1 MQEKLILNTQCM
13 KVIALTQKDDFGRT
27 DNMNLRTIMTIIT
40 ITFFATM
47 CFAGSIHAQDMTEM
61 RVVYTIPDMDNV
73 QIQHG
78 IKYRT
83 LDSTDLTM
91 DIYYPP
97 NLRKDARLPVVIFVF
112 GYSDS
117 VAQEKFGLKLKDFGM
132 YISWGELIAASGM
145 IAITYETRQPDS
157 DIDELLKY
165 VRQNATSLKIDE
177 NKIGIWSCSGNVP
190 VAQSVLMNERKEYF
204 KCAVLYYGL
213 MLTPDQEHFA
223 TIDTLSGTFNFS
235 TAGLENVKYLHEDL
249 PLFIVRAGLD
259 FVPKLNETLDY
270 FITDAVSRNAPIVF
284 INYAQGSH
292 AFDGLDDNEQSRQII
307 RQTIDFMTFHLLS
320 RE

>member
-1 MQEKLILNTQCM
+1 M
-13 KVIALTQKDDFGRT
+13 K
-27 DNMNLRTIMTIIT
+27 LRTIVTIIT

-47 CFAGSIHAQDMTEM
+47 CFAGSVHAQDMTEM

-91 DIYYPP
+91 DVYYPP
-97 NLRKDARLPVVIFVF
+97 NLKKDARLPVVILVL

-117 VAQEKFGLKLKDFGM
+117 VAQEKFGSKLKDFGM

-145 IAITYETRQPDS
+145 IAITYETQQPGS
-157 DIDELLKY
+157 DIDGLLKY
-165 VRQNATSLKIDE
+165 VRQNGAPLKIDE

-190 VAQSVLMNERKEYF
+190 VALSVLMNERKEYF

-213 MLTPDQEHFA
+213 MLTPDHEHYA
-223 TIDTLSGTFNFS
+223 TIDSLSKTFNYS
-235 TAGLENVKYLHEDL
+235 TDGLENIKYLHEDL

-259 FVPKLNETLDY
+259 FVPKLNQTLDY
-270 FITDAVSRNAPIVF
+270 FITEAVSRNAPIVF

-292 AFDGLDDNEQSRQII
+292 GFDGDDDNEQSRQII
-307 RQTIDFMTFHLLS
+307 RQTIDFMKFHLLFH
-320 RE
+320 E